1 MIKIWRLGGPACHG
15 AYDWRTTSSPR
26 DPKGLFQGHTRSRS
40 KPADGCMHNLGSF
53 SPKWMFLT
61 TALFSVFKN
70 VTTLIRE
77 TFRYAYRKTKNHCWY
92 HVTQGSQWNI
102 RLRSPEYSPLW
113 PCDPTQQWPFEV
125 REAGPWPGQDHHLW
139 RQLDLV
145 PNLSFPP
152 TSCVNLSQV
161 QNFSLPQF
169 PSLWNGDDVACWLM
183 TLVWRIKE
191 NYLKSKGLSNPQFVE
206 IHAMCN
212 VSHLAGCGNCGKK

>member
-1 MIKIWRLGGPACHG
+1 MTGEQPVHPGTQKAFSKV
-15 AYDWRTTSSPR
+15 TQQTSGWLHAQP
-26 DPKGLFQGHTRSRS
+26 GLFFS
-40 KPADGCMHNLGSF
+40 KMNVLYHY
-53 SPKWMFLT
+53 T
-61 TALFSVFKN
+61 YISVFKN

-77 TFRYAYRKTKNHCWY
+77 TYWYAYRKTKNHCWY

-113 PCDPTQQWPFEV
+113 PCDPTQQWPCEV

-212 VSHLAGCGNCGKK
+212 VSRLAGCGNCGKK